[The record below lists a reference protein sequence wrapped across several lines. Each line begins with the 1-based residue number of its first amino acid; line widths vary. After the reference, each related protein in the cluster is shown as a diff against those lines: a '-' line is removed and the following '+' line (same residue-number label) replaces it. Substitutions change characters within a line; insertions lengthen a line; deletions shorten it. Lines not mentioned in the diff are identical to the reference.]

1 MKLNK
6 KLFMGKKKVV
16 GVGSALVDILIHEDD
31 AFLAQI
37 GAEKGV
43 MTYTDDAMISRLL
56 QQAASPAKVVP
67 GGSACNT
74 VVGISRLG
82 GEAHF
87 IGKCGDDEMG
97 VLLRKSLEEKQ
108 VYPRLISSQTPT
120 GRVLSI
126 VTPDAQR
133 SMLTF
138 LGASAETHPQEIPA
152 DSFDNAAIVHVEGYL
167 LFNQDLITAV
177 LKRAKA
183 SDAIVSLDLASA
195 NVVEN
200 SKETLKKLIDQ
211 YVDILIAN
219 EDEALAYTGIRDE
232 SSSVLAMARQARLA
246 VLKTGPRGS
255 LIAHKDQVIAIE
267 PKGDGR
273 AKDTTGAG
281 DLWAAGFLY
290 GLIEGMP
297 LDRCG
302 ALGSLCGFE
311 VCQVM
316 GATIPDARWQVIHQ
330 YMEEKWPKKR

>member
-1 MKLNK
+1 MLGDK
-6 KLFMGKKKVV
+6 FCMGGKKVV

-31 AFLAQI
+31 AFLAQT

-43 MTYTDDAMISRLL
+43 MTYADDVMISQVL
-56 QQAASPAKVVP
+56 QRATSPAKVVP

-74 VVGISRLG
+74 VVGIGQLG

-87 IGKCGDDEMG
+87 IGKCAEDEMG
-97 VLLRKSLEEKQ
+97 LLLRSSLEKIR
-108 VYPRLISSQTPT
+108 VIPRLISSQTPT
-120 GRVLSI
+120 GLVLSI
-126 VTPDAQR
+126 ITPDAQR

-138 LGASAETHPQEIPA
+138 LGASAETRPEEIPD
-152 DSFDNAAIVHVEGYL
+152 DSFNDAAIVHVEGYL
-167 LFNQDLITAV
+167 LFNPELISAV
-177 LKRAKA
+177 LARAKA
-183 SDAIVSLDLASA
+183 ADALVSLDLASA
-195 NVVEN
+195 NVVQA
-200 SKETLKKLIDQ
+200 SKEILTKLIDQ

-219 EDEALAYTGIRDE
+219 EDEALAYTGIKDE
-232 SSSVLAMARQARLA
+232 TSSVLAMALQARLA

-255 LIAHKDQVIAIE
+255 LIAHQDHVIAIE
-267 PKGDGR
+267 PNGDGR

-290 GLIEGMP
+290 GIVEGMP

-302 ALGSLCGFE
+302 DLGSLCGYE
-311 VCQVM
+311 VCQVV

>member
-1 MKLNK
+1 M
-6 KLFMGKKKVV
+6 
-16 GVGSALVDILIHEDD
+16 DILIHEDD
-31 AFLAQI
+31 AFLAQT

-43 MTYTDDAMISRLL
+43 MTYADESMIGRVL
-56 QQAASPAKVVP
+56 QRAASPAKVVP

-74 VVGISRLG
+74 MVGICRLG

-97 VLLRKSLEEKQ
+97 LQLRSSLEEKQ
-108 VYPRLISSQTPT
+108 VCPELISSQTPT

-138 LGASAETHPQEIPA
+138 LGASAETHPKEIPA
-152 DSFDNAAIVHVEGYL
+152 DSFNDAAIVHVEGYL

-177 LKRAKA
+177 LARAKA
-183 SDAIVSLDLASA
+183 SDALVSLDLASA
-195 NVVEN
+195 NVVEA
-200 SKETLKKLIDQ
+200 SKEPLAKLIDQ

-219 EDEALAYTGIRDE
+219 EDEALAYTGIEDE
-232 SSSVLAMARQARLA
+232 VSSVREMARQARLA

-255 LIAHKDQVIAIE
+255 LIAHEDQVVAIE
-267 PKGDGR
+267 SKGDGR

-297 LDRCG
+297 LDCCG
-302 ALGSLCGFE
+302 DLGSLCGFE

-316 GATIPDARWQVIHQ
+316 GATIPDVRWQVIHQ